1 MLHQSLPKPFPQ
13 PELAARRSTAPRLAA
28 LSVALSCAVLPCLVA
43 AATLEP
49 APGAEAGKQDFS
61 AAEKLLFMTPQL
73 GRIKP
78 PQTLHYSFRKTG
90 SFEPGF
96 DDKVALQLTPQAGGG
111 CCAAHGEFLTEGRRL
126 TMPDIPEAD
135 ANPVILYFLE
145 RDVREMQRLTKGAQN
160 HFRKMIRMAVY
171 KSATVRD
178 VSVRWRGQTVKATE
192 IGFSPFVDD
201 PNRPKYEKFVG
212 KEYRFVLSDTVPG
225 GVFSIRTRVAGAD
238 DKAAP
243 LLLEELYA
251 EGAEPA
257 AGF

>member
-1 MLHQSLPKPFPQ
+1 MLHPILTALSPRAALPRHF
-13 PELAARRSTAPRLAA
+13 TGHRLAA
-28 LSVALSCAVLPCLVA
+28 LMVVLAWAMLPCLAA

-49 APGAEAGKQDFS
+49 PAGRETDKQDFS

-73 GRIKP
+73 GRLKP
-78 PQTLHYSFRKTG
+78 PQMLTYSFKKGG

-96 DDKVALQLTPQAGGG
+96 DDKVAVQFTPQAGGG

-126 TMPDIPEAD
+126 VMPDIPEAD

-145 RDVREMQRLTKGAQN
+145 HDVREMNRLTKGAQN

-171 KSATVRD
+171 KGATVRD
-178 VSVRWRGQTVKATE
+178 VSVRWRGQQIKATE
-192 IGFSPFVDD
+192 IGFSPYLED
-201 PNRPKYEKFVG
+201 PNRPKYEKFFK
-212 KEYRFVLSDTVPG
+212 KEYRFVLSDAVPG

-251 EGAEPA
+251 EGAEPSTS
-257 AGF
+257 F